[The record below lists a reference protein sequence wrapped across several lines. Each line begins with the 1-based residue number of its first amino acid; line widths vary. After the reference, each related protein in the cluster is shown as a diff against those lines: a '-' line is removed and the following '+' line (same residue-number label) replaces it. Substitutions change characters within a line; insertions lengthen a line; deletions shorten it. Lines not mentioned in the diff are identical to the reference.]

1 MSDILEKILQTK
13 TDEVKKAKLIKSI
26 KDLESEIN
34 LVNDERDFL
43 NAIISK
49 YEKKLSAVIAEIKK
63 ASPSKGVIRSDFNP
77 SLIAKSYED
86 GGAACLSVLTD
97 VDYFQGEL
105 GYLKEVKAA
114 CQLPVLRKDFIID
127 AYQIYESKSAGA
139 DCILLIAAALELGQ
153 MKEFEEIASTL
164 NMNVLVE
171 SHNLEELKN
180 ALQLKTQLIG
190 INNRNLKT
198 FDVSMDTTFD
208 LKKEIPQDRIV
219 ITESGIFTH
228 DDLKL
233 MNEHGIF
240 TFLIGE
246 AFMRDE
252 DPGNSLNNFLG

>member
-13 TDEVKKAKLIKSI
+13 SYEVKKAKSIKSI

-49 YEKKLSAVIAEIKK
+49 HEKKLSAVIAEIKK

-105 GYLKEVKAA
+105 GYLKEVKEA

-171 SHNLEELKN
+171 SHNLE
-180 ALQLKTQLIG
+180 
-190 INNRNLKT
+190 
-198 FDVSMDTTFD
+198 
-208 LKKEIPQDRIV
+208 
-219 ITESGIFTH
+219 
-228 DDLKL
+228 
-233 MNEHGIF
+233 
-240 TFLIGE
+240 
-246 AFMRDE
+246 
-252 DPGNSLNNFLG
+252 